1 MKNLI
6 EKLRKYASE
15 TTLAEVIEAGER
27 EKGTAADF
35 DPDSI
40 GIANGNFFGL
50 PCSGEDA
57 ETVLIQV
64 PWDATAS
71 YGKGTAEGP
80 AAMLAAS
87 LQVDLFDER
96 YPDVAGMKVWT
107 LPQED
112 SIAELNAWAG
122 KISAMVVSALE
133 QGADPAA
140 LTGLCRQVDAA
151 SEAVNSYVE
160 STAEEYLSQGK
171 KVAVVGGEHSVPLG
185 LIKALARRFPG
196 MGVLHIDAHSDTR
209 EAYEGFRYSH
219 ASIMYNVM
227 KEVPGVSRIVQAGIR
242 DFCSAEH
249 ALTSSSDRFVT
260 FTDFYLKDSL
270 YSGST
275 WKELCD
281 RIIEALPQNV
291 YISFDIDGLS
301 PEYCP
306 GTGTPV
312 PGGLS
317 FSQADWLLYRLAVSG
332 RRIVGFDLCEVA
344 PGAGEWDA
352 NSGVRM
358 LFRLLA
364 AMTFSI
370 REK

>member
-112 SIAELNAWAG
+112 SIAELNAGAG

-133 QGADPAA
+133 QGTDPAA
-140 LTGLCRQVDAA
+140 LTGLCRQVDDA

-260 FTDFYLKDSL
+260 FTDFSLKDSL

-281 RIIEALPQNV
+281 RIIAALPQNV
-291 YISFDIDGLS
+291 YVSFDIDGLS

-317 FSQADWLLYRLAVSG
+317 FSQADWLLYRLALSG

-352 NSGVRM
+352 NAGVRM